1 MGGGRGQIF
10 GATPVRSLETKKMFH
25 IFHFLQSDMV
35 FGIVNSFS
43 RVVYAISSEKSYLI
57 SSLSRQDSKG
67 FRPCFPCFNNPDW
80 SIQNFPRVS
89 HMQGAEWMEPIAVYS
104 PPSSVFYHLAL
115 SSPSEEFHHQSTLTS
130 LNH

>member
-43 RVVYAISSEKSYLI
+43 RVVNAISSEKSYLI

-80 SIQNFPRVS
+80 SIQNSPRVS

-104 PPSSVFYHLAL
+104 PPARYFTIWPFQVPRKSFTIKV
-115 SSPSEEFHHQSTLTS
+115 P
-130 LNH
+130 